1 MTKTETGFLDS
12 LGPAQRRIFWR
23 NNNERGNKNGDERTK
38 NGIMYLRKELNKIL
52 KKKERI
58 KTVTIT
64 FDKNCNKNRK
74 KKQIIVLM
82 KILLKNN

>member
-38 NGIMYLRKELNKIL
+38 NGIMYLRKELNKV
-52 KKKERI
+52 KKNEKG
-58 KTVTIT
+58 
-64 FDKNCNKNRK
+64 
-74 KKQIIVLM
+74 
-82 KILLKNN
+82 

>member
-1 MTKTETGFLDS
+1 
-12 LGPAQRRIFWR
+12 
-23 NNNERGNKNGDERTK
+23 
-38 NGIMYLRKELNKIL
+38 MYLRKELNKIL

>member
-1 MTKTETGFLDS
+1 
-12 LGPAQRRIFWR
+12 
-23 NNNERGNKNGDERTK
+23 
-38 NGIMYLRKELNKIL
+38 MYLRKELNKIL

-64 FDKNCNKNRK
+64 FDKNCNKNRE

-82 KILLKNN
+82 QILLKNNQPPRCQSIIQIQYQNYTYEN